1 MAKLKK
7 LKSLV
12 LNHNKLKEFPRELCN
27 FKQLEQLILGFNEI
41 KEMPKEI
48 SKLSN
53 LKTLIL
59 NGNPLTESEYLKIK
73 QLLPQ
78 TTVIFNVKLSDFN
91 ED

>member
-1 MAKLKK
+1 
-7 LKSLV
+7 
-12 LNHNKLKEFPRELCN
+12 
-27 FKQLEQLILGFNEI
+27 LEQLILGFNEI